1 MALLKVLRA
10 GQITLPADLRRRLRL
25 GEGDYVEAEV
35 VENGLLL
42 KPVAMIERERAWD
55 DLMAIID
62 EDKWIGPEPRPSP
75 EEDEEA
81 IFQAVEEYRERH
93 G

>member
-1 MALLKVLRA
+1 MALLKVLWA
-10 GQITLPADLRRRLRL
+10 GQITLPAELRRRLRV
-25 GEGDYVEAEV
+25 GEGDYLEAEV

-42 KPVAMIERERAWD
+42 KPVAVIGREKAWD
-55 DLMAIID
+55 DLMALVE

-75 EEDEEA
+75 AEEEEA
-81 IFQAVEEYRERH
+81 IFQVVEEYRERH